1 MYGKNP
7 RQARR
12 LMKRMG
18 MKVEEISN
26 VKQVIIKTT
35 TKVRII
41 DAPSVTLTSMQGE
54 DIYQIIGGR
63 VSETKLAAKEPA
75 ITEEDVALVAQQ
87 AKVDFETARK
97 ALNESRGDLAQ
108 AIILLAQ
115 RRNG

>member
-26 VKQVIIKTT
+26 VKQVIIKTAT
-35 TKVRII
+35 NVRVIEE
-41 DAPSVTLTSMQGE
+41 PSVTLTSMQGE

-63 VSETKLAAKEPA
+63 VSEKKLDEAEP
-75 ITEEDVALVAQQ
+75 TFSEEDVALVAQQ
-87 AKVDFETARK
+87 AKIDLETARK
-97 ALNESRGDLAQ
+97 ALDESKGDLAQ

-115 RRNG
+115 RKNR